1 MMSVRRL
8 CPIYLKATVWAT
20 GESRSSAVR
29 WKRVLAG
36 FGVVG
41 VVGVICA
48 ASFGCWLITPNNH
61 QATLVKLDVP
71 GLAKTPCL
79 GQGATLI
86 SGRRLDFNVEW
97 VTEDDL
103 VSVLNKFT
111 RQGWYVISAGPS
123 VALLPPRQSVINLWL
138 FQIPTPRAVS
148 LEYTE
153 DHDTR
158 LTESISMI
166 LCPPVF

>member
-1 MMSVRRL
+1 
-8 CPIYLKATVWAT
+8 
-20 GESRSSAVR
+20 VR
-29 WKRVLAG
+29 WKRILGVLTVIGLAG
-36 FGVVG
+36 VIGVG
-41 VVGVICA
+41 G
-48 ASFGCWLITPNNH
+48 FGCWLLTPNNH

-79 GQGATLI
+79 GRGATLI

-103 VSVLNKFT
+103 VSVLNRFT

-123 VALLPPRQSVINLWL
+123 VALLPPRQTVINLWL
-138 FQIPTPRAVS
+138 YQVPMPRAVS

-158 LTESISMI
+158 LTESVSVM